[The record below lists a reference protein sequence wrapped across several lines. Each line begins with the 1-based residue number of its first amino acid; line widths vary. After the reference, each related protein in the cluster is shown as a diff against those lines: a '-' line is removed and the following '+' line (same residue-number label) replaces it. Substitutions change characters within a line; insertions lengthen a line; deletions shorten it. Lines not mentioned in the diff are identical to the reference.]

1 VRWVVAGV
9 AVLVLATAAGVWW
22 WRQRPDV
29 MAESVI
35 PGEIYPARVEV
46 LNASGSDGLARATT
60 GLLRSRGIDVVY
72 FGTASVD
79 TLSTTQI
86 IVRRGDT
93 TAAVRVREALG
104 VGTLVEEEDPRLLLD
119 VTVRLGRDA
128 VRREGLRP

>member
-1 VRWVVAGV
+1 VRWVAAGV
-9 AVLVLATAAGVWW
+9 AVVVLATAAGVWW

-29 MAESVI
+29 MTESAI
-35 PGEIYPARVEV
+35 PGEIYAGKVEV

-60 GLLRSRGIDVVY
+60 RLLRSRGIDVVY

-79 TLSTTQI
+79 TLSNTQI

-93 TAAVRVREALG
+93 TTAVRVREVLG
-104 VGTLVEEEDPRLLLD
+104 VGTLVEEEDLRLLLD